1 MKFLLCAILFGLALA
16 TITDTQDITLDGP
29 AYTGDDTTSWLNDCT
44 TAVQAAGCAN
54 CVCTEVSFDDD
65 VVITVSGDEQ
75 DLDKLDDHVEDDG
88 ITISGED
95 YSYVE
100 EEEDG
105 TMTLVVTMTIFV
117 LMCICGI
124 AFFACM
130 PWPNTPE
137 KIAERERLR
146 REEEKANKA
155 AEQAK
160 ATQKATIANASKY
173 EY

>member
-1 MKFLLCAILFGLALA
+1 MGA

-75 DLDKLDDHVEDDG
+75 DLDKLDDH
-88 ITISGED
+88 
-95 YSYVE
+95 VE